1 MDDRLS
7 QSLTTR
13 RLEPAR
19 YLQFFVHPNP
29 IEWSALAKMV
39 CLATAGTSF
48 SSESAA
54 WMRTLPSLLGEH
66 RAMVWRRAV
75 FIPLHATNQTR
86 A

>member
-19 YLQFFVHPNP
+19 YLQFFVHPDP
-29 IEWSALAKMV
+29 IEWSALATMV
-39 CLATAGTSF
+39 CPAAAGTSF

-54 WMRTLPSLLGEH
+54 WTRTLPSLLGEH
-66 RAMVWRRAV
+66 RAVVWRRAV